1 MAFIKKQ
8 SIGCV
13 SMKKNL
19 KEQAKK
25 LPLSPGV
32 YLMRDLHGSII
43 YVGKA
48 KKLRERVSSYFIKN
62 KSHSRKTLRLIQ
74 QLADF
79 DIIEVDTELD
89 ALLLECQLIQTY
101 RPIYNRQMNAFENY
115 RYIEIASENN
125 EVSLNI
131 LAAPKDQ
138 NCFGPFST
146 NRRLAELKRILEE
159 LYNLNPQNYWQQHF
173 TSEPQKPFA
182 QNIIATELLNAFN
195 FKGQQPQKRLE
206 EKMISASDNYSFEKA
221 LKFREDWLFVTRFF
235 KQNQKLVLASQ
246 SDWQLLVLP
255 FGKKIKYYLIHQGRV
270 LNSYIL
276 TKQTFAKYTPDE
288 LANKI
293 LPKERPE
300 RITHF
305 TKEQVDFINILYG
318 YINQH
323 KECRVFDLTDLFIQ

>member
-1 MAFIKKQ
+1 
-8 SIGCV
+8 
-13 SMKKNL
+13 MKRNL

-79 DIIEVDTELD
+79 DVIEVDTELD
-89 ALLLECQLIQTY
+89 ALLLECQLIQAY
-101 RPIYNRQMNAFENY
+101 RPLYNRQMNAFEKY
-115 RYIEIASENN
+115 RYIEIANENDD
-125 EVSLNI
+125 VTLNI
-131 LAAPKDQ
+131 IAAPKNQ
-138 NCFGPFST
+138 HCFGPFST
-146 NRRLAELKRILEE
+146 NRRLTELKRILEE
-159 LYNLNPQNYWQQHF
+159 LYGLHPQNYWQQQF
-173 TSEPQKPFA
+173 TSEQQKSVP

-206 EKMISASDNYSFEKA
+206 EKMISASNDFSFEKA
-221 LKFREDWLFVTRFF
+221 LKFREDWQFVTRFF

-255 FGKKIKYYLIHQGRV
+255 FGRKIKYYLIYQGRV
-270 LNSYIL
+270 LNSRIL
-276 TKQTFAKYTPDE
+276 TKKTFANYSPNE
-288 LANKI
+288 LAHKI
-293 LPKERPE
+293 LPKELPNK
-300 RITHF
+300 ITHF

-323 KECRVFDLTDLFIQ
+323 KECTVVDLTGSFTK